1 MAGRDPDQP
10 FGIMIYTGGAP
21 PVTKTATASLVPG
34 NASARRE
41 TTMAQTGTSQPTGG
55 DQSLGDL
62 VALAAKDVS
71 QLIRGE
77 ISLAKIELR
86 GDLKRIGIA
95 AALLAMSAF
104 VACLMLV
111 LLCFAFAYGL
121 MALHIWAWASFLIVA
136 GTCLLLIALAALI
149 AIVRIRGVTGLRTTR
164 ASVQETIKSL
174 RGGDKKPEIAA
185 PADR

>member
-1 MAGRDPDQP
+1 
-10 FGIMIYTGGAP
+10 
-21 PVTKTATASLVPG
+21 
-34 NASARRE
+34 
-41 TTMAQTGTSQPTGG
+41 MAQTGTSQRTGG

-95 AALLAMSAF
+95 AALLAVSAF
-104 VACLMLV
+104 VGCLMLV

-121 MALHIWAWASFLIVA
+121 MALHIWGWAAFLIVA
-136 GTCLLLIALAALI
+136 GTCLLLIGLAALI
-149 AIVRIRGVTGLRTTR
+149 AILRIRGVTGLRTTR

-174 RGGDKKPEIAA
+174 RGSEKKPEIAA